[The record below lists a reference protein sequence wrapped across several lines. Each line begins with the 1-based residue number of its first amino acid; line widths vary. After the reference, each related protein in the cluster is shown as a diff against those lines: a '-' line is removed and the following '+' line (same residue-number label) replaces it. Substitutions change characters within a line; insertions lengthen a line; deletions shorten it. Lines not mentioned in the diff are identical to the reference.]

1 MKTKILTE
9 KSRFTQVEAIARNG
23 EFEYQATYVHI
34 GKDLSR
40 VQCNIY
46 KVEVV
51 EGVEN
56 MTSVGYMLFENG
68 SKSMNFTAD
77 VEITPHI
84 VSFEGI
90 LKEVKEE
97 IGKLPIVG

>member
-56 MTSVGYMLFENG
+56 LTSVGYMLFENG

-90 LKEVKEE
+90 LKEVKE
-97 IGKLPIVG
+97 GLVSL

>member
-23 EFEYQATYVHI
+23 EFEYQTTYVHI

-40 VQCNIY
+40 IQCNIY
-46 KVEVV
+46 KVEMV

-56 MTSVGYMLFENG
+56 LISVGYMLFENG
-68 SKSMNFTAD
+68 SKSMNILA
-77 VEITPHI
+77 EIEIAPHI
-84 VSFEGI
+84 VLFESI
-90 LKEVKEE
+90 LKEVKE
-97 IGKLPIVG
+97 GLVAL